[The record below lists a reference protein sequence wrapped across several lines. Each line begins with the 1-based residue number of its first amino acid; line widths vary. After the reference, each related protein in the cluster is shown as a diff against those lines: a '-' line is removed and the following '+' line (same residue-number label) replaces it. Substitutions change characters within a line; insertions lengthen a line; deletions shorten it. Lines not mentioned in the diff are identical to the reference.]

1 MVEIREFLA
10 LFHVRK
16 SGSEKIKP
24 VLIHDARVVYD
35 TIVMPLIDTP
45 HHFFGDDHPVVREL
59 VQKYHL
65 PDTDKYEIDE
75 KFRSKKY
82 AVEGNQYPTKKWWN
96 LVAHETSALQAR
108 AIEKFGGVLGVPHRR
123 TLYDLDEIKEVM
135 RRHYLDIKV
144 NHMDTELHIFLVPE
158 EYEWAGYPTLQVR
171 KFRPGITAEQLP
183 EDFVSSLQQ
192 FNPELANQTRE
203 GILER
208 ATVLPLD
215 WRIAVI
221 KR

>member
-10 LFHVRK
+10 LFHLRK

-35 TIVMPLIDTP
+35 TIVMPLVNTP

-65 PDTDKYEIDE
+65 PDADRYEVDE
-75 KFRSKKY
+75 QYRPKKY
-82 AVEGNQYPTKKWWN
+82 PVEGSQSVPKKRWN
-96 LVAHETSALQAR
+96 LVAHEASALQAR
-108 AIEKFGGVLGVPHRR
+108 EIEKFGGVLGVPHRR

-135 RRHYLDIKV
+135 RRYYLDTKF
-144 NHMDTELHIFLVPE
+144 NSRETELHIFLVPE

-171 KFRPGITAEQLP
+171 KFRPGMTPEQLP
-183 EDFVSSLQQ
+183 EDFVTLLQQ
-192 FNPELANQTRE
+192 YTLDPANQTRD
-203 GILER
+203 GIWER

-215 WRIAVI
+215 WRIAII